1 MQLSTMLAWSLVVLL
16 MSAQGCLPLRQ
27 GLQGLGGD
35 GPPEISIPLTSPF
48 YIMWLIESVLKWAKR
63 WCQTSTEALEMEG
76 VMAVN
81 ACSGSLSP
89 SKGNAGSWAM
99 CADWGRDWGMV
110 SAGIMKR
117 FPQDLTLQLAEEV
130 PLSVAECAYIV
141 QESDC
146 HAIFGKL
153 APRE

>member
-1 MQLSTMLAWSLVVLL
+1 
-16 MSAQGCLPLRQ
+16 MSVQGCLPLRQ

-48 YIMWLIESVLKWAKR
+48 CIMWLIESVLKWAK
-63 WCQTSTEALEMEG
+63 WQCQTLTEALEMEG

-89 SKGNAGSWAM
+89 SKGNAGSWAI

-110 SAGIMKR
+110 SAGDMKR
-117 FPQDLTLQLAEEV
+117 FPRGLTLALAEEGHLSGGESAYI
-130 PLSVAECAYIV
+130 LSVSGCRALFCK
-141 QESDC
+141 
-146 HAIFGKL
+146 F
-153 APRE
+153 APRT